1 LFLALEVHDAV
12 EKLLEVLFSLIGQI
26 CDPDMVLGMALDFP
40 TPKTP
45 KRAPRV
51 NI

>member
-1 LFLALEVHDAV
+1 LFLALEVRGVV
-12 EKLLEVLFSLIGQI
+12 EKLLEVLLSLIGQI

-45 KRAPRV
+45 MSAPRV